1 MAATTR
7 TVTYEEW
14 LQIPETQDGI
24 EEVVSGEIRIMPPPK
39 WEHTRIVRNLS
50 AVLKNQVD
58 ERLVLVVGEQFGLV
72 IRRNPLGTRVPD
84 LAMFIESNIV
94 EQDGYIHSPPE
105 PVVEVLP
112 PADTRSERAEKL
124 RDYEEIGVPE
134 VWVLSLE
141 TRTAEVLRLE
151 KGKLRTV
158 LVVSEGELRPV
169 CFPEVV
175 VDVPSIWPH

>member
-1 MAATTR
+1 M
-7 TVTYEEW
+7 
-14 LQIPETQDGI
+14 PETQDGI
-24 EEVVSGEIRIMPPPK
+24 EEVVNGEIRIMPPPK
-39 WEHTRIVRNLS
+39 WKHSEVIDNLANLLGSQINRTEIKIKIS
-50 AVLKNQVD
+50 A
-58 ERLVLVVGEQFGLV
+58 FGLV
-72 IRRNPLGTRVPD
+72 IRRTPLTTRVPD
-84 LAMFIESNIV
+84 LAMFIETNIV

-105 PVVEVLP
+105 LVAEVLS
-112 PADTRSERAEKL
+112 PANTRSERAEKL

-134 VWVLSLE
+134 VWVLSPE
-141 TRTAEVLRLE
+141 ARTAEVLRLE